1 MKIVGSFSAMYSF
14 ILIGLMT
21 FVNPGWGSCELDY
34 NLGMFWLPSVQED
47 IYPIHK
53 KLESI
58 LTNDTETLFP
68 VETNILPTPNSKNL
82 GK

>member
-1 MKIVGSFSAMYSF
+1 MYS
-14 ILIGLMT
+14 IGQHFCQKLVALVLCIPSWT

-34 NLGMFWLPSVQED
+34 NLGMFGCPVYKK
-47 IYPIHK
+47 IYPIYK
-53 KLESI
+53 KLES
-58 LTNDTETLFP
+58 NDIEILFP

>member
-1 MKIVGSFSAMYSF
+1 MYSF
-14 ILIGLMT
+14 MLIGLMT

-34 NLGMFWLPSVQED
+34 NLGMFGCPVYKK
-47 IYPIHK
+47 IYPIYK

-58 LTNDTETLFP
+58 LTNDTEILFP